1 MHLNTYYNGVELHRG
16 DKIIYAKFLEPHLV
30 ISTCRAAGGLR
41 TGLDYVLN
49 YQSCEPCNHNRGH
62 ALHDPEVYRQMICEP
77 HGLPAE
83 KCATM
88 GTAANMHHAAF
99 VVQKFRELAVLAVV
113 TGGVETNAGRA
124 GDPASVMES
133 EKEFEKL
140 DPAEKIPGP
149 GTINIML
156 FINHALTEAALTRT
170 IMMATEA
177 KTAALQELAV
187 NSRYSDG
194 LATGTGTDQ
203 IIVSAPDRAGY
214 RVGWAGKHGKL
225 GELIG
230 LAVKA
235 AVKETLAKQNGLTP
249 MGQCSA
255 KILLERFGC
264 TRASM
269 TDTIASYLETD
280 HAETLRNNF
289 IGIIRDP
296 VTVAAVA
303 GMVHIRDTF
312 RWGILPASC
321 WQEIMGAAAAQISCA
336 ISGQY
341 EQMEQFRS
349 QLAKVSGKPD
359 NNDFLALC
367 LQAMALG
374 FSNKWSVP
382 QENKD
387 DTIQGKE
394 KS

>member
-1 MHLNTYYNGVELHRG
+1 MHLNTYYNGVELYRG

-30 ISTCRAAGGLR
+30 ISTCRATGGLQS
-41 TGLDYVLN
+41 GFDFVLN
-49 YQSCEPCNHNRGH
+49 YQSCEPTNHNRRLSLRDSE
-62 ALHDPEVYRQMICEP
+62 AYRQMICEP
-77 HGLPAE
+77 HGLPAG

-99 VVQKFRELAVLAVV
+99 VVQKFRELTVVAVV

-133 EKEFEKL
+133 EDGFEKL
-140 DPAEKIPGP
+140 APASKVPGP

-177 KTAALQELAV
+177 KTAALQELAI

-203 IIVSAPDRAGY
+203 IIVSAPDREGY
-214 RVGWAGKHGKL
+214 RLTWAGKHGKL

-230 LAVKA
+230 LAVKE

-255 KILLERFGC
+255 KIHLERFGC
-264 TRASM
+264 TRVSM
-269 TDTIASYLETD
+269 REGVAGYLDTEQ
-280 HAETLRNNF
+280 AELFSNNF
-289 IGIIRDP
+289 MGIIRDP

-303 GMVHIRDTF
+303 AIVHIRDKF
-312 RWGILPASC
+312 SWGILPDTC
-321 WQEIMGAAAAQISCA
+321 WQEIMGSTAAQVACA
-336 ISGQY
+336 ICGRY
-341 EQMEQFRS
+341 DRMEAFREQ
-349 QLAKVSGKPD
+349 LGKASGKA
-359 NNDFLALC
+359 NNKDFLDLC
-367 LQAMALG
+367 WRAIALG
-374 FSNKWSVP
+374 FANKWPEPPESKKNTTAG
-382 QENKD
+382 EDKA
-387 DTIQGKE
+387 
-394 KS
+394 